1 MQTKNYFDVDAIL
14 AEEELV
20 PCQSN
25 FDFSY
30 LSHLDPDERPGK
42 RHYLPEGTKFKV
54 PVWAV
59 EKWATLGFVKLS
71 LPRHFGRKA
80 RERIE
85 AGEAD
90 IRKRNER
97 FFIAGKRLG
106 DLLDNYTAHV
116 EKAWRRSGDS
126 DQRLLELIKRESA
139 QLRRTLLSAYTGQ
152 RLSQTLNW
160 ALSSVGDDVTEYTKG
175 LTELERRLFLLGATS
190 ASSHEAWKVY
200 GNGRLLPVTEHKRTI
215 RSVTPDLQAPGN
227 KRQRIS

>member
-1 MQTKNYFDVDAIL
+1 MLTKNYFDVDAIL

-90 IRKRNER
+90 IR
-97 FFIAGKRLG
+97 
-106 DLLDNYTAHV
+106 
-116 EKAWRRSGDS
+116 
-126 DQRLLELIKRESA
+126 
-139 QLRRTLLSAYTGQ
+139 
-152 RLSQTLNW
+152 
-160 ALSSVGDDVTEYTKG
+160 
-175 LTELERRLFLLGATS
+175 
-190 ASSHEAWKVY
+190 
-200 GNGRLLPVTEHKRTI
+200 
-215 RSVTPDLQAPGN
+215 
-227 KRQRIS
+227 